1 MRSDSPTIAMGM
13 IVRNEEA
20 DIVECLN
27 TFLPS
32 VDFVSI
38 VDTGSSDKTMEVAYN
53 LLYDSGIPFKLTTFL
68 DASDSEGR
76 LCDFSRAR
84 NEYVRLIE
92 ASGCDYLMS
101 VDADDTLVTP
111 NIKKALRKTPADFYG
126 IRYRMNADMFFNS
139 YKIWRNGLGTRYQG
153 RVHECLAVD
162 WTKKIAEI
170 PVEFLHR
177 YTSNPLQESGTDRNM
192 RILKSEIYAPLR
204 SLFYWANENV
214 DAKNYHEAV
223 KWYVE
228 YIRRVNAGEATWEI
242 ELAHCYFRAARWT
255 AYLGKVDQAID
266 LSLELVKRDPSWS
279 ESWCELSHL
288 AYCKGEYQKSLEYAV
303 KARANKF
310 TPRLFSEIDKYTNT
324 AEFLI
329 KQAQDKL
336 V

>member
-1 MRSDSPTIAMGM
+1 MGM
-13 IVRNEEA
+13 IVRNEEI
-20 DIVECLN
+20 DIVECLE

-38 VDTGSSDKTMEVAYN
+38 VDTGSTDKTLQVAKAILDGSDVKYS
-53 LLYDSGIPFKLTTFL
+53 LDSFF

-84 NEYVRLIE
+84 NEYVRHIE

-111 NIKKALRKTPADFYG
+111 DIKAAIRKNPADFYG
-126 IRYRMNADMFFNS
+126 IRYRMNENMFFNS
-139 YKIWRNGLGTRYQG
+139 YKIWRNGHGTRYQG

-162 WTKKIAEI
+162 WTKKIAELD
-170 PVEFLHR
+170 VEFLHR
-177 YTSNPLQESGTDRNM
+177 YTHNPLQESGTDRNM

-223 KWYVE
+223 KWYLE

-255 AYLGKVDQAID
+255 AYLGKVDQAIE

-279 ESWCELSHL
+279 ESWCELAHL
-288 AYCKGEYQKSLEYAV
+288 AYCKGEYQKSFEYAV
-303 KARANKF
+303 KARTNKF
-310 TPRLFSEIDKYTNT
+310 IPRLFSELDKYTNT
-324 AEFLI
+324 ADFLI
-329 KQAQDKL
+329 EQARVKMGASRMGAMG
-336 V
+336 